1 MAQKI
6 KPNAYRLGL
15 TVDWKARWFPSKA
28 NKSFLEEDQ
37 LIRNLLMKEISKAG
51 IVEIITERS
60 GDNIKVNI
68 QAAKPGV
75 IIGRGGKDIENLKE
89 KLEKAVKK
97 FRKKQN
103 NDKKFSININI
114 EEMKR
119 YDISANVVAKQ
130 LAESIEKRIPYK
142 RVMKSGI
149 ELIMQTKGVLGAKIK
164 MSGRLDGAEISRSD
178 FLSRGKMPLS
188 SLRANIDYGE
198 ATAFNTYG
206 TVGIK
211 VWIYKGDIFE
221 KNNQNQKKEQ

>member
-15 TVDWKARWFPSKA
+15 TVDWKARWFPSKT

-60 GDNIKVNI
+60 GENIKVNI

-103 NDKKFSININI
+103 NNKKFSININI